1 MKNIIYIILIS
12 LIGFLTACKK
22 GEVPG
27 NNQKYVGVWKN
38 EKDKSTTDT
47 YVLTIH
53 EDGKA
58 EYNESTTNGAKY
70 SNLSVTGYIYF
81 DGPNFKIG
89 SNRINKKFKTNVS
102 PTRVTTSVKPTYTY
116 YYIATFNNVNYKKEQ

>member
-1 MKNIIYIILIS
+1 MKKIV
-12 LIGFLTACKK
+12 FLLVLLVTCFLSACKK

-27 NNQKYVGVWKN
+27 NNQKYVGVWRN
-38 EKDKSTTDT
+38 EKDKTNTDT

-58 EYNESTTNGAKY
+58 EYTENTTDGIKY
-70 SNLSVTGYIYF
+70 SNVSITGYIYF

-116 YYIATFNNVNYKKEQ
+116 YYIATFNNVNYKKD